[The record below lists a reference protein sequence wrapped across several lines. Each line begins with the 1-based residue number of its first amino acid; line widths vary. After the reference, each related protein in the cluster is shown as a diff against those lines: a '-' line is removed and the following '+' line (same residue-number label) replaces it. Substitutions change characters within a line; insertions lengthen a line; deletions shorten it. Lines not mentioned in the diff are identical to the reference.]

1 MVTPTPVSGRHSF
14 AGPPTLCLSIA
25 HATSVTQQRPG
36 AEVAMV
42 ELASVPLE
50 RVLGPLAGAIYRD
63 LHIEHGVQLHLG
75 VGVDSLRGT
84 GSVEEVCLSDGSL
97 LPADV
102 VVVDIGMIPRVE
114 LAQAAGLELDNGI
127 VVDEHLAAS
136 APGVFAAGDVANAF
150 HPRYGTRVRLEHW
163 SAALNQGPVAAKNM
177 LGDPTAYDRLPY
189 FFSDQY
195 DLGMEYRGWAP
206 IRDQV
211 VFRGDPATREF
222 IAFWIRDGRVR
233 AAMNANIW
241 DAGEP
246 IEALLLS
253 GLPIDL
259 VRLADPDES
268 LAALAVPA
276 KG

>member
-1 MVTPTPVSGRHSF
+1 
-14 AGPPTLCLSIA
+14 
-25 HATSVTQQRPG
+25 
-36 AEVAMV
+36 MV

-276 KG
+276 KD